1 MWGLLCVVLVCL
13 LALTLNVQSQSSSG
27 DAAVMQVLKKNLNS
41 PSNLG
46 WSDSDPRKWDGVNCD
61 GDRRVAR
68 IQIEE
73 NNLKGSLLSN
83 LTNLFHLGDIKQMKT
98 HLLID
103 HQFLNLGMT
112 ILPLA
117 IGNKKKL

>member
-1 MWGLLCVVLVCL
+1 MRGKLCVVLVCL
-13 LALTLNVQSQSSSG
+13 LALTLNEQSQSGSG

-46 WSDSDPRKWDGVNCD
+46 YVNCN
-61 GDRRVAR
+61 GDRRVAQ
-68 IQIEE
+68 IQIEV

-83 LTNLFHLGDIKQMKT
+83 LTKLFHLGGIKQMKT

-112 ILPLA
+112 ILPLG
-117 IGNKKKL
+117 IENKKKL

>member
-1 MWGLLCVVLVCL
+1 MRGQICVVLVCL
-13 LALTLNVQSQSSSG
+13 LTLILNVQSQSSSE
-27 DAAVMQVLKKNLNS
+27 DAAVMQVLKKNLNL

-46 WSDSDPRKWDGVNCD
+46 WSDSDTCKWDGLNCD
-61 GDRRVAR
+61 GNRWVAW
-68 IQIEE
+68 IQIKG
-73 NNLKGSLLSN
+73 NNVKGSLLSN
-83 LTNLFHLGDIKQMKT
+83 LTKLFHLGGIKQMKT

-103 HQFLNLGMT
+103 HQFLNLGIT